1 MIILIDMPP
10 MAMMDGKGESKN
22 CDLKLW
28 PHIPR
33 TTLIAVTFVLCEF
46 LLCVMEMKDQQLQLF
61 KESMTFLPI
70 KYKSKRNETTK
81 TNVLHKLISIRKKDH
96 LESCTFLIKLT
107 STFKLLTQAL
117 RIFLNNSRL
126 GVDGDEIYTI

>member
-1 MIILIDMPP
+1 
-10 MAMMDGKGESKN
+10 
-22 CDLKLW
+22 
-28 PHIPR
+28 
-33 TTLIAVTFVLCEF
+33 
-46 LLCVMEMKDQQLQLF
+46 
-61 KESMTFLPI
+61 MTFLPI

-81 TNVLHKLISIRKKDH
+81 TNVLHKLISIRKKEH

-126 GVDGDEIYTI
+126 GVDGDEIYTIWFNTSAVERITPSEDNVHD